1 MIKQSFILDRA
12 NGWKVT
18 CFYAVTHYDA
28 EEIIQELYASG
39 ASERDVEKAYSNI
52 SSGRMNI
59 GLCYSGENSSVLVV
73 SVSSSL
79 SQFFNTMFHEVHHLS
94 SHIAMK
100 LGYDLTG
107 EFVCYLAGDIAENMC
122 QVVLDLL

>member
-28 EEIIQELYASG
+28 EEIIKELYASG
-39 ASERDVEKAYSNI
+39 ASERDIEKAYSNI

-73 SVSSSL
+73 SVSSSPA
-79 SQFFNTMFHEVHHLS
+79 QFFNTLFHEVHHLS

-100 LGYDLTG
+100 LGYDLEG

>member
-28 EEIIQELYASG
+28 EEIIKELYASG

-73 SVSSSL
+73 SVSSSP
-79 SQFFNTMFHEVHHLS
+79 SQFFNTLFHEV
-94 SHIAMK
+94 
-100 LGYDLTG
+100 
-107 EFVCYLAGDIAENMC
+107 N
-122 QVVLDLL
+122 

>member
-28 EEIIQELYASG
+28 EEIIKELYASG
-39 ASERDVEKAYSNI
+39 ADERDIEKAYSNV
-52 SSGRMNI
+52 SSGHMNI

-73 SVSSSL
+73 SVSSSP
-79 SQFFNTMFHEVHHLS
+79 SQFFNTLFHEVHHLS
-94 SHIAMK
+94 NHIAMK
-100 LGYDLTG
+100 LGYNLKG

>member
-28 EEIIQELYASG
+28 EEIIKELYASG

-73 SVSSSL
+73 SVSSSP
-79 SQFFNTMFHEVHHLS
+79 SQFFNTLFHEVHHLS

-100 LGYDLTG
+100 LEYDLEG

>member
-1 MIKQSFILDRA
+1 MIKQNFILDRA

-18 CFYAVTHYDA
+18 CYYAVTHYDA
-28 EEIIQELYASG
+28 EEIITELYASG

-73 SVSSSL
+73 SVSSSP
-79 SQFFNTMFHEVHHLS
+79 SQFFNTLFHEVHHLS

-107 EFVCYLAGDIAENMC
+107 EFVCYLAGDIAEDMC